1 VESEGASEELNPDL
15 GDEFPIERELKRAL
29 KGNMQQLE
37 EGLKF
42 VEEERFVGF
51 GFVDIV
57 AQDKN
62 GVTVVIELKKGEAD
76 HRDVRQVASYAGEIS
91 SRDGYSVR
99 GMLIAYGFSPR
110 CITAARIVREL
121 ELRRYGYHFNF
132 EKVLQHENPSSH
144 NIEKEYEK
152 DSD

>member
-76 HRDVRQVASYAGEIS
+76 HRDVGQVASYVGEIS
-91 SRDGYSVR
+91 SRDGNSVR
-99 GMLIAYGFSPR
+99 GMAHRLWILSSLSRR
-110 CITAARIVREL
+110 CTYCSGTRAAPIWVSL
-121 ELRRYGYHFNF
+121 QLRKGL
-132 EKVLQHENPSSH
+132 VT
-144 NIEKEYEK
+144 
-152 DSD
+152 